1 MRRATFQ
8 SIANLS
14 LWEVMRRSLA
24 TTLCTLLPVIALF
37 FFGGETLKDFA
48 FALIV
53 GITAGAYS
61 SIFIAAPLL
70 SMLKER
76 EPEFAR
82 RRETVT
88 LEQAELAAASQ
99 VPVGAAVGD
108 GDGDGSAP
116 VPSAPPPT
124 VAAPADGPTATSSS
138 RDRRQQR
145 RRTRPHGRAR

>member
-1 MRRATFQ
+1 MRRATFP
-8 SIANLS
+8 SIADLS

-82 RRETVT
+82 RTETVT
-88 LEQAELAAASQ
+88 LDQAEVAAASQ
-99 VPVGAAVGD
+99 VPVGAVAGD
-108 GDGDGSAP
+108 AGGDGSAP
-116 VPSAPPPT
+116 VPAAPP
-124 VAAPADGPTATSSS
+124 VAAPADGPATVSSK